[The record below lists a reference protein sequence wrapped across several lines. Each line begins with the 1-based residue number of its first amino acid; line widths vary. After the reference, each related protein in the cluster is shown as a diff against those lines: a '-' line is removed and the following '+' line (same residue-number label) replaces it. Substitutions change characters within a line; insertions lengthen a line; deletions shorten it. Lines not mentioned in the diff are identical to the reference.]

1 MSGLDNILTQI
12 INDAQTAAS
21 TRVSRAEKEAQAILV
36 RKQEEAAQEVS
47 ELLAAEKAA
56 LDLLAAKSRSS
67 AESESKKRLL
77 EERVALI
84 DEVLAIARTRAMSL
98 SPSENEQMIERFV
111 RSHASEL
118 TDDCELILNARDLS
132 SISDDFS
139 KRIARIS
146 VGIRISDRPG
156 YFEAGCIL
164 RCGPIEYNGTVDAII
179 YEHLDEIRDLINRH
193 LFS

>member
-21 TRVSRAEKEAQAILV
+21 ARISRAEEEARAILF
-36 RKQEEAAQEVS
+36 RKQEEAAQEALG
-47 ELLAAEKAA
+47 LLAAEKAA

-84 DEVLAIARTRAMSL
+84 DEVLAQARTRAVSL